1 MKTKLRL
8 AAAMALAIMAFGAH
22 ADITIGVDLST
33 TGPAASI
40 GTQSMNAIRLWP
52 DTLGGQPAKYVILD
66 DGTDVSTAVK
76 NFRKLTSENK
86 VDAIVGP
93 NVTPAALAALDV
105 LQETGTPMVA
115 LAASA

>member
-1 MKTKLRL
+1 MQIKLRL
-8 AAAMALAIMAFGAH
+8 AGAAALSALAFGAL
-22 ADITIGVDLST
+22 ADVTIGVDLST

-40 GTQSMNAIRLWP
+40 GSQSMNAIRLWP

-86 VDAIVGP
+86 VDAIIGP
-93 NVTPAALAALDV
+93 
-105 LQETGTPMVA
+105 
-115 LAASA
+115 